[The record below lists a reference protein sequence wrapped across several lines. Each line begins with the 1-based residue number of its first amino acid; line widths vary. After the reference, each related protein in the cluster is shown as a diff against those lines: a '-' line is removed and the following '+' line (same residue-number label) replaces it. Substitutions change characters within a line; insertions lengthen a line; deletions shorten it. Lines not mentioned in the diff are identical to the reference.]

1 MITDR
6 PKITWKVVKEF
17 EEEGILVQVSASE
30 TARPRYTMR
39 VGRRGE
45 NGVIPYLP
53 VFTEGQGCVRVRS
66 VVDTVGRLLDLA
78 EIYVQGEAQKN
89 EDAWIAARIERE
101 EKGVVR
107 DGKKRRPAYKQHGG
121 RST

>member
-53 VFTEGQGCVRVRS
+53 VFTEGQGSVRVRS

-107 DGKKRRPAYKQHGG
+107 DGKKRRPAYKQHQS
-121 RST
+121 R